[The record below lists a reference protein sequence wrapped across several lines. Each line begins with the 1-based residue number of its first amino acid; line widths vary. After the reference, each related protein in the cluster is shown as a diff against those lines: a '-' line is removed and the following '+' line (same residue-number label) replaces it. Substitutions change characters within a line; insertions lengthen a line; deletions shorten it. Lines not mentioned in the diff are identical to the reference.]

1 MGMRIHH
8 RSLVGV
14 RFQARCDLYL
24 PDQGRLT
31 GRRVLDLCC
40 RNGKGAFAIAD
51 RVGPGGAVVGVDP
64 DPTRI
69 AAAREASS
77 RARRERWP
85 QDVTFARADPSD
97 LARAGLADGG
107 FDLVV
112 SNAALLLA
120 PDVPAALREVA
131 RVLVPGG
138 ALYCDVVLEDASDG
152 GACSA
157 PDGARVRSARG
168 AGDAHADRG
177 ARDDYADGN
186 VFLAAPTPDELEAWL
201 REAGFDAAS
210 VSAIGPAT
218 PDGPDTS
225 PEPCGRTFTHA
236 IVDARTRP

>member
-8 RSLVGV
+8 RNLVGV

-40 RNGKGAFAIAD
+40 RNGKGVFAIAD
-51 RVGPGGAVVGVDP
+51 RVGPGGSVVGVDP

-85 QDVTFARADPSD
+85 QDVTFACADPSD
-97 LARAGLADGG
+97 LARAGLSDGG

-120 PDVPAALREVA
+120 PDVPAALREAA
-131 RVLVPGG
+131 RVLAPGG
-138 ALYCDVVLEDASDG
+138 SLYCDVVLEDASDG
-152 GACSA
+152 GA
-157 PDGARVRSARG
+157 PVRGAWG
-168 AGDAHADRG
+168 AGDVRADRG

-186 VFLAAPTPDELEAWL
+186 VFLAAPTRDALEAWL
-201 REAGFDAAS
+201 REAGFVAAD
-210 VSAIGPAT
+210 VSAMGPAA
-218 PDGPDTS
+218 PDGPDAS
-225 PEPCGRTFTHA
+225 PELRGRAFTHA